1 MLIVTFFLYFF
12 NTIHKIF
19 IIFHLPIVNLPI
31 QFINCNERYTRKEIL
46 MLATVASV
54 SSADRLKRHLGA
66 KYSVSAKIIQT
77 PSSLSKEGCGYSIRF
92 DDAHKSAVVRS
103 AAALKINIRA
113 FYREDFSSSPIRYI
127 KD

>member
-1 MLIVTFFLYFF
+1 
-12 NTIHKIF
+12 
-19 IIFHLPIVNLPI
+19 
-31 QFINCNERYTRKEIL
+31 

-66 KYSVSAKIIQT
+66 KYSVSVRIIQT
-77 PSSLSKEGCGYSIRF
+77 PSALAKDGCGYSIRF
-92 DDAHKSAVVRS
+92 DEAHKSAVIHS

-113 FYREDFSSSPIRYI
+113 FYREDFSSSSVRYI